1 MQKIAILYDA
11 SQTVLSTFDLDEVLS
26 QILAIAR
33 DYFHLQNV
41 AILLYDKET
50 EELCLRSQIGWDSES
65 KDIRVPIGSGITG
78 AAAQQRR
85 PVYVPDVTQDS
96 RYQMSARNS
105 KSQLAVPLLVREE
118 VVGVLD
124 CQSENLDHFDPETID
139 LLTLFSTQASMA
151 LQNARLYSL
160 ERRRALQLEAI
171 NAIAQQTTAVLDLK
185 ELLSKVCIL
194 VQKAFHVSHVSVLLK
209 DEDDMVVR
217 AHHGN
222 LTPCIP
228 QDGRVLAGEGFWG
241 RTLAAATT
249 LIENDVC
256 NNPGSMGFYLETAS
270 RMCIP
275 LVSFGQTLGVLV
287 LDSSE
292 IGAFNEQDK
301 QPLESVADI
310 CATAIQ
316 NAHYVE
322 RMKQL
327 AYLDGLTGIFNRR
340 FFELRMAEELERA
353 RRFGAGMAVIM
364 VDIDHFKRLND
375 EFGHLIGD
383 EVLRQV
389 SSIFHQ
395 QLRKIDVVCRYG
407 GEEFAILLS
416 QTNPEHALMVAEKL
430 RAMVEE
436 WQFPGVPRP
445 VTISAGA
452 ASYSDNG
459 STRDELVKAA
469 DAALYLAKQAGR
481 NRVFKAVE
489 SKKEKDKTASQASG
503 L

>member
-11 SQTVLSTFDLDEVLS
+11 SQAVFSTFDLDEVLK
-26 QILAIAR
+26 QILIIAR
-33 DYFHLQNV
+33 DYFHLQKV
-41 AILLYDKET
+41 AILLFDKDT
-50 EELCLRSQIGWDSES
+50 QELCLRSQIGWDAGSAAV
-65 KDIRVPIGSGITG
+65 RVPIGSGITG
-78 AAAQQRR
+78 AAAEQRR
-85 PVYVPDVTQDS
+85 PIYVPDVSQDS
-96 RYQMSARNS
+96 QYLASAKASR
-105 KSQLAVPLLVREE
+105 SQLAVPLMVREE

-160 ERRRALQLEAI
+160 ERRRASQLEAI

-194 VQKAFHVSHVSVLLK
+194 IQKAFHVSHVSVLLK

-217 AHHGN
+217 AHHGS

-228 QDGRVLAGEGFWG
+228 EGGRVLAREGFWG
-241 RTLAAATT
+241 RTLASAKT
-249 LIENDVC
+249 LIENEVTSTPDYI
-256 NNPGSMGFYLETAS
+256 GFYLETAS

-287 LDSSE
+287 LDSAES
-292 IGAFNEQDK
+292 GAFNVQDK

-322 RMKQL
+322 RVKQL

-416 QTNPEHALMVAEKL
+416 QTNPVHALTVADKL
-430 RAMVEE
+430 RVMVEE

-452 ASYSDNG
+452 ASYPDNG

-469 DAALYLAKQAGR
+469 DASLYAAKQAGR
-481 NRVFKAVE
+481 NRVFKAPDFAKRSV
-489 SKKEKDKTASQASG
+489 QAG
-503 L
+503 GA